1 MIFGRS
7 KGVVGLD
14 IGSATVKLVE
24 LKERKGGQFTLQRIG
39 VEPLSPEA
47 IVDGSI
53 MDSSLVVDAIQK
65 LNDQTGVKNASYA
78 TSVSGHSVI
87 IKKIELPA
95 MEPEELAESIQWEA
109 EQHIPFDINDVRLD
123 YVTLSDS
130 DPGLENME
138 VLLVAVKREKV
149 NDYVS
154 VISQSGKSPNLV
166 DVDAFAIQNAYQL
179 NYDVDPLK
187 VVALIN
193 MGAGVTSINVIARG
207 QSVFWR
213 DISFGGNQFTEALQ
227 REFNL
232 SFDQA
237 ELLKRGESVGSYSA
251 NDARKVLDAISAE
264 MANEIQKTF
273 DFFGATSS
281 EGPVDELMLSGGCS
295 LTPNLQEVLRERF
308 GVPTELLNPFR
319 KIQFKD
325 SDFSRE
331 WLESI
336 APMLAVS
343 VGLAVRKVGD
353 DESVDGLIHINLL
366 SEGRRPVVARKTR
379 PKINIGDQD
388 PSLYFLAGGLA
399 IGLAV
404 SGGWWTIKNSKIKAV
419 DADIRVAQRE
429 VDELRPILKEVNDF
443 KAKQRELERKIKVI
457 NDLTLKQEGPVHI
470 MDRVSRALPDL
481 VWLRTMNFRGR
492 DVDLVG
498 TAFNTNAIASFIEN
512 LDKVPEFRE
521 PDTKDI
527 TRGRGGGAYNFRI
540 SFRFDQRAAP
550 KKEDPAAAGT
560 APAAAAASAA
570 P

>member
-1 MIFGRS
+1 MLFARS

-24 LKERKGGQFTLQRIG
+24 LKERKGGQFLLQRIG

-65 LNDQTGVKNASYA
+65 LTQQTGVKNPNFG

-95 MEPEELAESIQWEA
+95 MDAAELAESIQWEA

-123 YVTLSDS
+123 YVTLSENE
-130 DPGLENME
+130 PGRETME

-154 VISQSGKSPNLV
+154 VISQSGKTPSLV
-166 DVDAFAIQNAYQL
+166 DVDAFAIQNAYEL
-179 NYDVDPLK
+179 NYELDPLK
-187 VVALIN
+187 VVALVN
-193 MGAGVTSINVIARG
+193 MGAGVTNINIVARG

-237 ELLKRGESVGSYSA
+237 ELLKRGESVGAYGA
-251 NDARKVLDAISAE
+251 ADARKVLDGVSAE
-264 MANEIQKTF
+264 MATEIQKTF

-281 EGPVDELMLSGGCS
+281 EGSVDELVLSGGCA

-319 KIQFKD
+319 KIQFKE
-325 SDFSRE
+325 SDFNRE

-336 APMLAVS
+336 APMLAVA
-343 VGLAVRKVGD
+343 VGLAIRKVGD
-353 DESVDGLIHINLL
+353 
-366 SEGRRPVVARKTR
+366 
-379 PKINIGDQD
+379 
-388 PSLYFLAGGLA
+388 
-399 IGLAV
+399 
-404 SGGWWTIKNSKIKAV
+404 
-419 DADIRVAQRE
+419 
-429 VDELRPILKEVNDF
+429 
-443 KAKQRELERKIKVI
+443 
-457 NDLTLKQEGPVHI
+457 
-470 MDRVSRALPDL
+470 
-481 VWLRTMNFRGR
+481 
-492 DVDLVG
+492 
-498 TAFNTNAIASFIEN
+498 
-512 LDKVPEFRE
+512 
-521 PDTKDI
+521 
-527 TRGRGGGAYNFRI
+527 
-540 SFRFDQRAAP
+540 
-550 KKEDPAAAGT
+550 
-560 APAAAAASAA
+560 
-570 P
+570 